1 MHQARRLQR
10 AGIKMK
16 LADAERRP
24 LITCLSIQP
33 ALQRLGP
40 AASRTRPIV
49 MCGWKLRTSRP
60 VSTSSSA
67 SSTCW
72 RNWNSRVC
80 ALPSPGPDDPRG
92 PPGREDADALD
103 RQDERFYMNT
113 RERGLDSVTLIILAV
128 ADETQREMQLLPA
141 YPSHARKGLS

>member
-1 MHQARRLQR
+1 M
-10 AGIKMK
+10 
-16 LADAERRP
+16 
-24 LITCLSIQP
+24 
-33 ALQRLGP
+33 
-40 AASRTRPIV
+40 
-49 MCGWKLRTSRP
+49 
-60 VSTSSSA
+60 
-67 SSTCW
+67 
-72 RNWNSRVC
+72 C